1 MLGGSLRLQS
11 TQANCGPACLR
22 NALLC
27 HGINRSEQELEQLAG
42 TTGSNGTSGKGLIK
56 ALASISAEHPE
67 VRPGVISEGRA
78 DVAILKLLAALNA
91 GHVVILCADSNEHWI
106 LAFGTLGSGVRII
119 VHVCDPEDNELV
131 IHMKPDDL
139 LRRWEGPGRKPYYG
153 VIV

>member
-1 MLGGSLRLQS
+1 MRLQS

-42 TTGSNGTSGKGLIK
+42 TSGASGTSGKGLVK
-56 ALASISAEHPE
+56 ALASIAQEHPN

-78 DVAILKLLAALNA
+78 DVAILKLLAALDA
-91 GHVVILCADSNEHWI
+91 GHVIILCADDDEHWI
-106 LAFGTLGSGVRII
+106 LAFGTLGSGARTI
-119 VHVCDPEDNELV
+119 VHVCDPAENEMVL
-131 IHMKPDDL
+131 HMRPEGL
-139 LRRWEGPGRKPYYG
+139 MARWKGPGRKPYYG